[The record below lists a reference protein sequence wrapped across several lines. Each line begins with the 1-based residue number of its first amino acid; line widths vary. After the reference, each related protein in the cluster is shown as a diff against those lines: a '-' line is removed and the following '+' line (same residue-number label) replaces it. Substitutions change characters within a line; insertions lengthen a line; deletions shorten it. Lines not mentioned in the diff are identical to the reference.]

1 MSINEL
7 KELVDL
13 DWKQTINNFIKTFDT
28 VEASAIDNMHEKT
41 IDEYIDVDYYDFW
54 PADDEDTEYVPLP
67 KNIEDIANYV
77 AKLVDEYEYPEDASK
92 TYHAFMH
99 VPKELSES
107 IGLDE
112 IYVCNYRRYEN
123 GKKLSNYMYMGFN
136 NSLTIDL
143 YNCDNILAE
152 YEDFFERAI
161 TELYN
166 FKRDMKYVIDG
177 IYEKKMLEMKEIK
190 NRIAELGAAK
200 FLL

>member
-13 DWKQTINNFIKTFDT
+13 DWKQTITDFIKTFGT

-54 PADDEDTEYVPLP
+54 PSDDEDTEYVPLP
-67 KNIEDIANYV
+67 KNVENIANYV
-77 AKLVDEYEYPEDASK
+77 AKLVDEYEYPEGASK
-92 TYHAFMH
+92 THHAFMH
-99 VPKELSES
+99 LPKELAES
-107 IGLDE
+107 IGLDD
-112 IYVCNYRRYEN
+112 IIVCNYRRYEL
-123 GKKLSNYMYMGFN
+123 GRKLSNYMYMGFN

-152 YEDFFERAI
+152 PEDFFELAV

-166 FKRDMKYVIDG
+166 FKRDIKYVIDG
-177 IYEKKMLEMKEIK
+177 IYEKKILEMKEIK
-190 NRIAELGAAK
+190 SHIAEIGAAK

>member
-1 MSINEL
+1 MNLSEL

-13 DWKQTINNFIKTFDT
+13 DWKQTIQDFVNTFST

-41 IDEYIDVDYYDFW
+41 INEYIDVDYYDFW
-54 PADDEDTEYVPLP
+54 PVDDEDTEYIPLP

-77 AKLVDEYEYPEDASK
+77 AKLVDEYEYPENASK
-92 TYHAFMH
+92 TYHAFMNL
-99 VPKELSES
+99 PKELAES
-107 IGLDE
+107 IGLDD
-112 IYVCNYRRYEN
+112 IIVCNYRGYEL

-143 YNCDNILAE
+143 YNCDDILTE
-152 YEDFFERAI
+152 PEDFFELAI

-166 FKRDMKYVIDG
+166 FKRDIKYVIDG
-177 IYEKKMLEMKEIK
+177 VYEKKMLEMKEIK
-190 NRIAELGAAK
+190 NRIAEIGAAK